1 MNVLLLIIYL
11 LINVFTFMLFVADK
25 HKARKGA
32 WRISEKTLIIASLF
46 GPWGGTLGMKA
57 AHHKTRKPKFKL
69 VYIFLIL
76 HIILIAYFFVL
87 H

>member
-1 MNVLLLIIYL
+1 MNTLLLIIYV
-11 LINVFTFMLFVADK
+11 LINVITFTLFVTDK
-25 HKARKGA
+25 HKARSGA

-46 GPWGGTLGMKA
+46 GPWGGTIGMKV

-69 VYIFLIL
+69 VYIFLML
-76 HIILIAYFFVL
+76 HIILIAYFFIL